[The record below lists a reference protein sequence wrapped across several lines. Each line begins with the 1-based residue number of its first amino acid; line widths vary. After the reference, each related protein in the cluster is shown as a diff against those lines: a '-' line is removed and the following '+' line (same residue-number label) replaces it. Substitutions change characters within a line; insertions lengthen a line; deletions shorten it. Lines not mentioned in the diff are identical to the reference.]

1 VNKFY
6 SNMINHID
14 IQDLV
19 MLVDIPDISTIIGV
33 FIAFVLGIV
42 AIVVYNK
49 VKPLIR
55 TDLDLLKSYTER
67 LQYYENQLIDMKIR
81 IDSAELLKDV
91 EEVETP
97 IPKSKEVRLDKQDVS
112 SSAQEEKPKERMHNM
127 NFGNATD
134 YVLRLITEKPMT
146 SHDIQI
152 TIGRTRE
159 HTSRM
164 MKKFFEEGLVE
175 RNMQTKPFT
184 YYITD
189 KGKAKLGITKLT
201 PQQ

>member
-1 VNKFY
+1 
-6 SNMINHID
+6 
-14 IQDLV
+14 
-19 MLVDIPDISTIIGV
+19 MLVDIPDVGTMLGV
-33 FIAFVLGIV
+33 FIAFVLGIF
-42 AIVVYNK
+42 AITIYK
-49 VKPLIR
+49 RIKPLLK
-55 TDLDLLKSYTER
+55 TESDLNSYTER

-81 IDSAELLKDV
+81 LDSIELLKEP
-91 EEVETP
+91 EEPEIP
-97 IPKSKEVRLDKQDVS
+97 IPKPKEVKVEKQEAAS
-112 SSAQEEKPKERMHNM
+112 NMREEKPKERMHNM

-146 SHDIQI
+146 SRDIQI

-164 MKKFFEEGLVE
+164 MKKLFEEGLVE

-189 KGKAKLGITKLT
+189 KGNTKLNILKIA

>member
-1 VNKFY
+1 
-6 SNMINHID
+6 MINHID
-14 IQDLV
+14 IQNLV
-19 MLVDIPDISTIIGV
+19 MLVDIPNIGTIIGI

-55 TDLDLLKSYTER
+55 TDSDLLKSYTER

-81 IDSAELLKDV
+81 LDSTELLKES
-91 EEVETP
+91 EELEIP
-97 IPKSKEVRLDKQDVS
+97 ISKPKEVKVEKQELV

-146 SHDIQI
+146 SRDIQI

-164 MKKFFEEGLVE
+164 MKKLFEEGLVE

-201 PQQ
+201 HQ

>member
-1 VNKFY
+1 
-6 SNMINHID
+6 MINHIA
-14 IQDLV
+14 IQNLV
-19 MLVDIPDISTIIGV
+19 MLVDIPDIGTIIGV

-42 AIVVYNK
+42 AIVIYNK
-49 VKPLIR
+49 VKPLIK
-55 TDLDLLKSYTER
+55 TESDLLKSYTER

-81 IDSAELLKDV
+81 LDSAELLKDV
-91 EEVETP
+91 EVETM
-97 IPKSKEVRLDKQDVS
+97 PKPKESRVEKQEGNI

-146 SHDIQI
+146 SRDIQI

-164 MKKFFEEGLVE
+164 MKKLFEDGLVE

-184 YYITD
+184 YYITE

-201 PQQ
+201 PRQ

>member
-1 VNKFY
+1 
-6 SNMINHID
+6 MINHID
-14 IQDLV
+14 IQNLV
-19 MLVDIPDISTIIGV
+19 MLVDIPDVGTIIGI
-33 FIAFVLGIV
+33 FIAFVLGII

-55 TDLDLLKSYTER
+55 TDSDLLKSYTER

-97 IPKSKEVRLDKQDVS
+97 IPKPKEVRIDKQEAI

-146 SHDIQI
+146 SRDIQI

-164 MKKFFEEGLVE
+164 MKKLFEEGLVE

>member
-1 VNKFY
+1 
-6 SNMINHID
+6 MINHID
-14 IQDLV
+14 IQNLV
-19 MLVDIPDISTIIGV
+19 MLVDIPDIGTIIGI

-49 VKPLIR
+49 VKPLIK
-55 TDLDLLKSYTER
+55 TDSDLLKSYTER

-81 IDSAELLKDV
+81 LDSTELLKESEELEIPMPKPKDV
-91 EEVETP
+91 KVE
-97 IPKSKEVRLDKQDVS
+97 KQELV

-146 SHDIQI
+146 SRDIQI

-164 MKKFFEEGLVE
+164 MKKLFEEGLVE

-189 KGKAKLGITKLT
+189 KGKTKLGIVRIA